1 MNTPIVIDAC
11 TLINLLRIDEDNNFL
26 YKRLTSLDIHIS
38 ETVYNE
44 FKANLFKNA
53 IDDADKER
61 LSVIFSL
68 PGFDHHKDDDIK
80 KNLGKNWVDKI
91 VSYVGH
97 TKKAN
102 GELFSS
108 LLALSLSR
116 ENDVKICFY
125 TDDFPAK
132 DEFKDFFYIQ
142 QIGSI
147 EDSVDLL
154 LMLYWTEDDFS
165 MQMLKRNLYNLKS
178 EYNKVVVNFVNKIIA
193 LKTKYGKKQL
203 IRKKLD
209 SIVNAFY
216 SNNMNEFGKYVDD
229 IRKTKDRDIK
239 ECLSA
244 FPNLPKQPKIAQKVD
259 YVLKELDKIDIFK
272 LLYA

>member
-1 MNTPIVIDAC
+1 MKTPIVIDAC
-11 TLINLLRIDEDNNFL
+11 TLINLLRIDEDDNFL
-26 YKRLTSLDIHIS
+26 YKHLTSLDIHIS

-44 FKANLFKNA
+44 FKTNLFKNA
-53 IDDADKER
+53 IDDTDKER

-68 PGFDHHKDDDIK
+68 PDFNHHKDDDIK
-80 KNLGKNWVDKI
+80 RDLGKNWVEKI

-116 ENDVKICFY
+116 ENDMKICFY

-132 DEFKDFFYIQ
+132 DEFRDFFYIQ

-154 LMLYWTEDDFS
+154 LMLYWTEEDFP
-165 MQMLKRNLYNLKS
+165 MQKLKKNLYDLKS
-178 EYNKVVVNFVNKIIA
+178 EYNKVVVNFVNKIDA
-193 LKTKYGKKQL
+193 LKSKYEQKQL

-209 SIVNAFY
+209 CIINAFY
-216 SNNMNEFGKYVDD
+216 SNNMKEFEKHVDD
-229 IRKTKDRDIK
+229 IRKVKDKDIK

-244 FPNLPKQPKIAQKVD
+244 FPYLPEQPQIAQKVD
-259 YVLKELDKIDIFK
+259 YVLKELKKNEIFK
-272 LLYA
+272 L

>member
-108 LLALSLSR
+108 LLALSNNVRMQLFIFVTLAMLSVAMFS
-116 ENDVKICFY
+116 NS
-125 TDDFPAK
+125 
-132 DEFKDFFYIQ
+132 
-142 QIGSI
+142 SI
-147 EDSVDLL
+147 H
-154 LMLYWTEDDFS
+154 
-165 MQMLKRNLYNLKS
+165 
-178 EYNKVVVNFVNKIIA
+178 KII
-193 LKTKYGKKQL
+193 QEN
-203 IRKKLD
+203 
-209 SIVNAFY
+209 SSF
-216 SNNMNEFGKYVDD
+216 S
-229 IRKTKDRDIK
+229 
-239 ECLSA
+239 
-244 FPNLPKQPKIAQKVD
+244 
-259 YVLKELDKIDIFK
+259 
-272 LLYA
+272 

>member
-11 TLINLLRIDEDNNFL
+11 TLINLLRIDEDDNFL
-26 YKRLTSLDIHIS
+26 YKHLTSLDIHIS
-38 ETVYNE
+38 ETAYNE

-53 IDDADKER
+53 IDETDKER
-61 LSVIFSL
+61 LRIIISL

-80 KNLGKNWVDKI
+80 RNLGKNWVEKI

-132 DEFKDFFYIQ
+132 NEFRDFFYIQ

-154 LMLYWTEDDFS
+154 LMLYWMEEDFP
-165 MQMLKRNLYNLKS
+165 MQKLKKNLYDLKS

-193 LKTKYGKKQL
+193 LKSKYEQKQL
-203 IRKKLD
+203 IWKKLD
-209 SIVNAFY
+209 CIVNAFY
-216 SNNMNEFGKYVDD
+216 SNKMNEFSKYVDD
-229 IRKTKDRDIK
+229 IRKVKDKNIK

-244 FPNLPKQPKIAQKVD
+244 FPYLPKQPRIAEKVD
-259 YVLKELDKIDIFK
+259 YVLKELEEIDIFK
-272 LLYA
+272 L